1 MKKIRNYL
9 RRKSISFAVRA
20 KQVLTDRSGQ
30 GTLDTAITIL
40 ISVVLG
46 ALLLAGLYALFGNTI
61 LPTIT
66 QRIKDMFNYKG

>member
-9 RRKSISFAVRA
+9 RRKSIAFAVRT

-66 QRIKDMFNYKG
+66 QKIKDMFNYKG